1 MSAFRTISRPIQ
13 AIASSSRSKQCFST
27 TIPSFE
33 APKPTNA
40 KKGKSKSPDMQ
51 SWVDEI
57 AISSCPPGTVLT
69 GLSVIKDQPDPVALP
84 DDQYP
89 AWLWTVLDDNK
100 AKLEKGE
107 KKEGG
112 EVDFAMQKKRL
123 RAQWVLWFRERGM
136 LMNRNRADI
145 KASNYLKTT

>member
-1 MSAFRTISRPIQ
+1 MSAIRTISRPIQ
-13 AIASSSRSKQCFST
+13 AIASSSRSHRCFST

-33 APKPTNA
+33 APKPTKA
-40 KKGKSKSPDMQ
+40 KKGKSISLFNMIR
-51 SWVDEI
+51 VDEI

-69 GLSVIKDQPDPVALP
+69 GLSVIKDQPDPIALP

-123 RAQWVLWFRERGM
+123 RAQ
-136 LMNRNRADI
+136 
-145 KASNYLKTT
+145 

>member
-1 MSAFRTISRPIQ
+1 MIR
-13 AIASSSRSKQCFST
+13 
-27 TIPSFE
+27 
-33 APKPTNA
+33 
-40 KKGKSKSPDMQ
+40 
-51 SWVDEI
+51 VDQI

-123 RAQWVLWFRERGM
+123 RAQ
-136 LMNRNRADI
+136 
-145 KASNYLKTT
+145 

>member
-1 MSAFRTISRPIQ
+1 MSAFRTISKPIQ
-13 AIASSSRSKQCFST
+13 AIASSSRSQIRCISYT
-27 TIPSFE
+27 APSFDTS
-33 APKPTNA
+33 KPTKA
-40 KKGKSKSPDMQ
+40 KKGKFKLTIER
-51 SWVDEI
+51 VELTKL
-57 AISSCPPGTVLT
+57 AISSCPAGTVLT

-123 RAQWVLWFRERGM
+123 RAQ
-136 LMNRNRADI
+136 
-145 KASNYLKTT
+145 

>member
-1 MSAFRTISRPIQ
+1 VIAVTTYHPRPCPHSERYQSQYRLSPLLLAPLSVVFHIQPLLSKIQNQQKQRKVKAFLHLIQ
-13 AIASSSRSKQCFST
+13 LFRIDK
-27 TIPSFE
+27 
-33 APKPTNA
+33 
-40 KKGKSKSPDMQ
+40 
-51 SWVDEI
+51 V

-89 AWLWTVLDDNK
+89 AWLWTVLDDDK
-100 AKLEKGE
+100 VKLEKGE

-123 RAQWVLWFRERGM
+123 RAQ
-136 LMNRNRADI
+136 
-145 KASNYLKTT
+145 

>member
-13 AIASSSRSKQCFST
+13 AIASSSRSHIRCLSYT
-27 TIPSFE
+27 APSFE
-33 APKPTNA
+33 IPKPTKA
-40 KKGKSKSPDMQ
+40 KKGKPISLLNMIR
-51 SWVDEI
+51 VDEI

-123 RAQWVLWFRERGM
+123 RAQ
-136 LMNRNRADI
+136 
-145 KASNYLKTT
+145 